1 MRQRQRRR
9 LLAPSG
15 TLLGSLPKSSLP
27 ERLSPRP
34 YHSGRP
40 TEAVGLFLCHHSRPN
55 ARSAV
60 QKSRCSAVEFCLAW
74 SRLELG
80 PASRES
86 VRRRVPP
93 HARDAIALSPLRAP
107 PAVNVLAFTRPGPDG
122 ASAVRSDAMMTHDA
136 DVKAI
141 LKQCYPAA
149 ALRCM
154 EANGTTIVVL
164 QPSQT
169 FSEVSPALRR
179 LALGIDRWPIPPA
192 GLFVTEEHAIYL
204 RSKSPMTICHEAGH
218 ALDSALGGG
227 VYLSGIDPK
236 IRRAFAAASAF
247 VTPYAA
253 SACDEYFAESV
264 RAGLARMTIIV
275 SGPA

>member
-1 MRQRQRRR
+1 
-9 LLAPSG
+9 
-15 TLLGSLPKSSLP
+15 
-27 ERLSPRP
+27 
-34 YHSGRP
+34 
-40 TEAVGLFLCHHSRPN
+40 
-55 ARSAV
+55 
-60 QKSRCSAVEFCLAW
+60 
-74 SRLELG
+74 
-80 PASRES
+80 
-86 VRRRVPP
+86 
-93 HARDAIALSPLRAP
+93 
-107 PAVNVLAFTRPGPDG
+107 
-122 ASAVRSDAMMTHDA
+122 MMTQDV
-136 DVKAI
+136 DVKII
-141 LKQCYPAA
+141 LEQYYPAA

-179 LALGIDRWPIPPA
+179 LAPGIDRWPIPPA
-192 GLFVTEEHAIYL
+192 GLFVTEERTIYL
-204 RSKSPMTICHEAGH
+204 RSKSPMTVCHEAGH

-264 RAGLARMTIIV
+264 RAWIGANDPHSLWPRVTRERLATVDPRMFGIV
-275 SGPA
+275 SQLFTQVESRFSGSAMATSAKGSFA

>member
-1 MRQRQRRR
+1 
-9 LLAPSG
+9 
-15 TLLGSLPKSSLP
+15 
-27 ERLSPRP
+27 
-34 YHSGRP
+34 
-40 TEAVGLFLCHHSRPN
+40 
-55 ARSAV
+55 
-60 QKSRCSAVEFCLAW
+60 
-74 SRLELG
+74 
-80 PASRES
+80 
-86 VRRRVPP
+86 
-93 HARDAIALSPLRAP
+93 
-107 PAVNVLAFTRPGPDG
+107 
-122 ASAVRSDAMMTHDA
+122 MMTQDV
-136 DVKAI
+136 DVKII
-141 LKQCYPAA
+141 LEQYYPAA

-179 LALGIDRWPIPPA
+179 LAPGIDRWPIPPA
-192 GLFVTEEHAIYL
+192 GLFVTEERTIYL
-204 RSKSPMTICHEAGH
+204 RSKSPMTVCHEAGH

-264 RAGLARMTIIV
+264 RAWIGANDPHSLWPRVTRERLATVDPRMFGIV
-275 SGPA
+275 SQLFNQVESRFSGSAMATSAKGSFA

>member
-1 MRQRQRRR
+1 
-9 LLAPSG
+9 
-15 TLLGSLPKSSLP
+15 
-27 ERLSPRP
+27 
-34 YHSGRP
+34 
-40 TEAVGLFLCHHSRPN
+40 
-55 ARSAV
+55 
-60 QKSRCSAVEFCLAW
+60 
-74 SRLELG
+74 
-80 PASRES
+80 
-86 VRRRVPP
+86 
-93 HARDAIALSPLRAP
+93 
-107 PAVNVLAFTRPGPDG
+107 
-122 ASAVRSDAMMTHDA
+122 MMTQDV
-136 DVKAI
+136 DVKII
-141 LKQCYPAA
+141 LEQYYPAA

-179 LALGIDRWPIPPA
+179 LAPGIDRWPIPPA
-192 GLFVTEEHAIYL
+192 GLFVTEERTIYL
-204 RSKSPMTICHEAGH
+204 RSKSPMTVCHEAGH

-264 RAGLARMTIIV
+264 RAWIGANDPHSLWPRVTKERLATVDPRMFGIV
-275 SGPA
+275 SQLFNQVESRFSGSAMATSAKGSFA

>member
-1 MRQRQRRR
+1 
-9 LLAPSG
+9 
-15 TLLGSLPKSSLP
+15 
-27 ERLSPRP
+27 
-34 YHSGRP
+34 
-40 TEAVGLFLCHHSRPN
+40 
-55 ARSAV
+55 
-60 QKSRCSAVEFCLAW
+60 
-74 SRLELG
+74 
-80 PASRES
+80 
-86 VRRRVPP
+86 
-93 HARDAIALSPLRAP
+93 
-107 PAVNVLAFTRPGPDG
+107 
-122 ASAVRSDAMMTHDA
+122 MTQDV
-136 DVKAI
+136 DVKII
-141 LKQCYPAA
+141 LEQYYPAA

-179 LALGIDRWPIPPA
+179 LAPGIDRWPIPPA
-192 GLFVTEEHAIYL
+192 GLFVTEERTIYL
-204 RSKSPMTICHEAGH
+204 RSKSPMTVCHEAGH

-264 RAGLARMTIIV
+264 RAWIGANDPHSLWPRVTRERLATVDPRMFGIV
-275 SGPA
+275 SQLFNQVESRFSGSAMATSAKGSFA